1 MTVGTETLF
10 KRICSA
16 ECINQTLLKGY
27 DRLIDRMSLQ
37 KGNVHAINIMSKDE
51 ILTLLDRICL
61 KKIRRQKAQTRRDW
75 LQTFN
80 AFQKLLGDISSL

>member
-10 KRICSA
+10 KRICR
-16 ECINQTLLKGY
+16 LLKGY
-27 DRLIDRMSLQ
+27 DRLTDRMSLQ
-37 KGNVHAINIMSKDE
+37 KGNMHAIKIMHKDQ
-51 ILTLLDRICL
+51 LLSLLDRICL

-80 AFQKLLGDISSL
+80 DFQ